1 MQDHRYVSVLF
12 DERVIAAID
21 EFRFDFRLESRT
33 EAIRLLI
40 EYALQNQPKAA
51 RLARRRANARCA

>member
-1 MQDHRYVSVLF
+1 MQDQRYVSVLF

-21 EFRFDFRLESRT
+21 DFRFRFRLDSRT

-40 EYALQNQPKAA
+40 EYALKNQPKAA
-51 RLARRRANARCA
+51 RLAEKAS